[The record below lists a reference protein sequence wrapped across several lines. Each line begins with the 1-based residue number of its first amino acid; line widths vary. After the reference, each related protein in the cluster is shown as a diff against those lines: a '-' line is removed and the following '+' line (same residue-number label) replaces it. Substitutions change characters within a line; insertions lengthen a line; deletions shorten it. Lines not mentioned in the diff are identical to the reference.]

1 MGCSYAIRNC
11 VELGS
16 ELGPGPDLYFRDA
29 SEKLKPC
36 KTLRA
41 IVAERTCR
49 NVMVEERREPA
60 ETGVGNVKSR
70 IWP

>member
-1 MGCSYAIRNC
+1 MRNR
-11 VELGS
+11 VELGP
-16 ELGPGPDLYFRDA
+16 EPEPAFDDDEC

-41 IVAERTCR
+41 IVAARMCW
-49 NVMVEERREPA
+49 NVIVEKRREPA
-60 ETGVGNVKSR
+60 GTGVGDVRSW